1 MKKRVYPIM
10 LTATVMFSSCGRLD
24 PMASA
29 PSAETASSVQTEA
42 ETEAPTTAALLAE
55 EGVEEGNVM
64 AVSEREPE
72 NKSPNEIP
80 YVEYPRGCR
89 A

>member
-24 PMASA
+24 PMTSA

-42 ETEAPTTAALLAE
+42 ETEAPTTSALLAE
-55 EGVEEGNVM
+55 EGVKEGNVM
-64 AVSEREPE
+64 AVSF
-72 NKSPNEIP
+72 
-80 YVEYPRGCR
+80 RGNVNI
-89 A
+89 